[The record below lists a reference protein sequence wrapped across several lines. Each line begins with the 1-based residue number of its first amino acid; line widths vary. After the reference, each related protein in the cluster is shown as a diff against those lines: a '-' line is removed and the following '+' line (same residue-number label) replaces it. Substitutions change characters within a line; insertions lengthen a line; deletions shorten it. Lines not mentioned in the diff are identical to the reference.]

1 MKRLSPAF
9 RRRLASGM
17 LALAAGLVPGG
28 SWAAGAASASVLSVA
43 SAASAAS
50 AALVPPL
57 APIKLRIVGGLA
69 SINQYTRH
77 EEPFWA
83 RTLPRLTNGSVQVEI
98 VPFDRAGIRGQD
110 MLRLLQL
117 GAVPFGTVLVSLA
130 AAQEP
135 LLGAVDLPGLSP
147 DIDSLRRTVAAI
159 RPVLQAHLRD
169 KLGIEL
175 LAIYAYPAQVLFCDK
190 AFASLDDLRG
200 RRVRVSSAPMADLV
214 EALRAAPVLT
224 TFAEVVPKMK
234 SGVIDCA
241 ITGTMSGN
249 TVGLHL
255 LASHLHPL
263 AISWGVSVFAANG
276 AAWAALPPALR
287 QLIQGQLAPLERAIW
302 DEADRE
308 TGEGIACNRG
318 DARCTQGQRGQM
330 TVLPSTPADRQRLRE
345 LLASVVLPRWLDRCG
360 PSCAQIWNATLAPV
374 AGLRATP

>member
-1 MKRLSPAF
+1 MKRLPPAF
-9 RRRLASGM
+9 SRRLASGM
-17 LALAAGLVPGG
+17 LALAAGLAPGA
-28 SWAAGAASASVLSVA
+28 SWAAGAASASVLSAA

-50 AALVPPL
+50 AGLAAAP
-57 APIKLRIVGGLA
+57 APIKLRIIGGLA
-69 SINQYTRH
+69 SLNQYTRH
-77 EEPFWA
+77 EEPFWT
-83 RTLPRLTNGSVQVEI
+83 RTLPGLTNGTVQAEI

-110 MLRLLQL
+110 MLRLLHL
-117 GAVPFGTVLVSLA
+117 GAVPFGNVPVSLA
-130 AAQEP
+130 AVQEP
-135 LLGAVDLPGLSP
+135 LLGAVDLPGLNP

-175 LAIYAYPAQVLFCDK
+175 LAIYAYPAQVLFCNK
-190 AFASLDDLRG
+190 AFASLGDLRG

-224 TFAEVVPKMK
+224 TFAEMVPKMK
-234 SGVIDCA
+234 FGAIDCA
-241 ITGTMSGN
+241 ITGAMSGN

-255 LASHLHPL
+255 LASHLHPM

-287 QLIQGQLAPLERAIW
+287 QVIRAQLVPLERAIW

-308 TGEGIACNRG
+308 TGEGLACNRG

-330 TVLPSTPADRQRLRE
+330 TVLPGTPADRRRLRE
-345 LLASVVLPRWLDRCG
+345 LLVSVVLPRWLGRCG
-360 PSCAQIWNATLAPV
+360 PGCAETWNATLAPA

>member
-1 MKRLSPAF
+1 MNRLSPAIS
-9 RRRLASGM
+9 RRLLPCM
-17 LALAAGLVPGG
+17 LALVAGLAPGG
-28 SWAAGAASASVLSVA
+28 GWAAGAASAS
-43 SAASAAS
+43 AAAPAAP
-50 AALVPPL
+50 VP

-69 SINQYTRH
+69 SINQYTHH
-77 EEPFWA
+77 EEPFWTQ
-83 RTLPRLTNGSVQVEI
+83 TLPRLTNGSVQAEI

-130 AAQEP
+130 AVQEP
-135 LLGAVDLPGLSP
+135 LLGAVDLPGLNP
-147 DIDSLRRTVAAI
+147 DINSLRRTVAAI
-159 RPVLQAHLRD
+159 RPVLRAHLRD

-255 LASHLHPL
+255 LTSHLHPL

-287 QLIQGQLAPLERAIW
+287 QLIQGQLVPLERAIW
-302 DEADRE
+302 DEADHE

-318 DARCTQGQRGQM
+318 DAACTQGRRGQM
-330 TVLPSTPADRQRLRE
+330 TVLPETPADRQRLLD
-345 LLASVVLPRWLDRCG
+345 LLASVVLPRWLERCG
-360 PSCAQIWNATLAPV
+360 PGCAATWNATLAPV
-374 AGLRATP
+374 AGLRARP